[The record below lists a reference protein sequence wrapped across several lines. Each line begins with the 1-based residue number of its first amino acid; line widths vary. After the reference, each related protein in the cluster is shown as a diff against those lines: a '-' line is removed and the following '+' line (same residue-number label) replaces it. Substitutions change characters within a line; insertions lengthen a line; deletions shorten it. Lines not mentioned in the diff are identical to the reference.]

1 MILARGVDEY
11 NNFRMDE
18 KPTGDFDDKSIAE
31 HDNHFSEMLSTVL
44 HPHAASNYA
53 TS

>member
-31 HDNHFSEMLSTVL
+31 QTKRALLMLHQTMLLLKFSL
-44 HPHAASNYA
+44 
-53 TS
+53 